1 MAWAYNSPGYGGH
14 RPLTYRGSLGG
25 GGRRAP
31 PTTQKERKRN
41 PGTAPLLTTHNPPP
55 ITMRPPHS
63 CARVFR
69 ECTRPQTG
77 RARRG
82 RGGGRGRARFGVWH
96 GSTAALAVGGDTRR
110 SLWHSAGLHC
120 DRQINIGVAGGV
132 PVVAIRLG
140 GRRRRLVEWLGVEEL
155 NRSQHTQQLRQTRSI
170 TPQQPHAN
178 PHADGARAGGSTIFG
193 AGAGARSGLLLSL
206 LCFAMLALESNR
218 FSTSPQGRA
227 GVTACSPLP
236 TRPWRVDVL
245 QRRAL
250 RKVPYILVRAGRAG
264 RRWQKCFFAC

>member
-25 GGRRAP
+25 DVLRRQHRKKENG
-31 PTTQKERKRN
+31 TQV
-41 PGTAPLLTTHNPPP
+41 PPLLTTHNPPP

-63 CARVFR
+63 YARVFR

-82 RGGGRGRARFGVWH
+82 RGGGRGRARFGVWR

-110 SLWHSAGLHC
+110 SLWHSPGLHC
-120 DRQINIGVAGGV
+120 GRQIYIGGAGGV

-155 NRSQHTQQLRQTRSI
+155 NRSQHTQQAPDLQHWT
-170 TPQQPHAN
+170 
-178 PHADGARAGGSTIFG
+178 
-193 AGAGARSGLLLSL
+193 
-206 LCFAMLALESNR
+206 
-218 FSTSPQGRA
+218 STSPRQPPR
-227 GVTACSPLP
+227 
-236 TRPWRVDVL
+236 
-245 QRRAL
+245 
-250 RKVPYILVRAGRAG
+250 
-264 RRWQKCFFAC
+264 